1 MDPLLSY
8 GVKLDDV
15 YRQAADYI
23 YPVAGPRFRG
33 GDTTACRPSIRRY
46 RKRAISCP

>member
-1 MDPLLSY
+1 LAGALLSY

-23 YPVAGPRFRG
+23 DPIAGGTKP
-33 GDTTACRPSIRRY
+33 AICR
-46 RKRAISCP
+46 